1 MTKTENAVAS
11 ALREALKQYLAGSEP
26 LQDLADTVADC
37 ARSLAVCN
45 DVMADRLRIISMRLN
60 VRASL
65 GDTDHTRSATVAEL
79 IDTVR
84 LIADAIDGT

>member
-1 MTKTENAVAS
+1 VAS
-11 ALREALKQYLAGSEP
+11 ALRQALTEYRSGRER

-45 DVMADRLRIISMRLN
+45 DVVADRLRIISMRLN

-65 GDTDHTRSATVAEL
+65 GDTDHRRSTAVAGL

-84 LIADAIDGT
+84 LIAEAIDGA